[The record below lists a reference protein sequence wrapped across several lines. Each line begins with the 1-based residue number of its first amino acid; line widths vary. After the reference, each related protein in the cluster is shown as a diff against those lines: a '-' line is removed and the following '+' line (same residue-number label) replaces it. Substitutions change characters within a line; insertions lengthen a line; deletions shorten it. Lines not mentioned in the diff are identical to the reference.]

1 MIYCCMTDFSTCS
14 MSTANDFSINNDST
28 ANSCSQSYEDYIL
41 RSCCCTF
48 PCLSK
53 CCYIGIISGFGR
65 KSCQFCEFFCITAS
79 PAGCPK
85 ESLTCLK
92 RFASMMAMD
101 SMPSR
106 CAR

>member
-53 CCYIGIISGFGR
+53 CCYICIISGFGR
-65 KSCQFCEFFCITAS
+65 KSCQFCEFFCNFFES
-79 PAGCPK
+79 PEK
-85 ESLTCLK
+85 VYRTWYLSSLIN
-92 RFASMMAMD
+92 R
-101 SMPSR
+101 SR
-106 CAR
+106 NTNSYTIDI